1 MLHLAKHLLG
11 KSQAINHLHILS
23 RDVSQVWHRHE
34 SVNKRLDGAYIIWIA
49 EKPVHV
55 IGKPVFDLIDG
66 DICMRKHTD
75 SCTVFERHSIR

>member
-1 MLHLAKHLLG
+1 MLRI
-11 KSQAINHLHILS
+11 SQTINHLYILPGYI
-23 RDVSQVWHRHE
+23 SQVWHRHK
-34 SVNKRLDGAYIIWIA
+34 SVNKRLDGTYIIWIA
-49 EKPVHV
+49 EKPVRV